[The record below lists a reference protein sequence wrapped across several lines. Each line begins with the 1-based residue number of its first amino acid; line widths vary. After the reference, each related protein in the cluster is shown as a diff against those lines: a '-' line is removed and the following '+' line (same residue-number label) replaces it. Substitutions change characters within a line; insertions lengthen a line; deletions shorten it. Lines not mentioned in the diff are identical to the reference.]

1 MKKDEL
7 MIGKLSLLFSMLFI
21 SINFISGAIVIVSPA
36 NSTNFTGTAFF
47 NVTYVNV
54 TDGITNAVNATFY
67 YNSSSGW
74 TKIGNLTC
82 NNQTNLSCSGNL
94 NISSITEGK
103 YNVNVTL
110 DNGTAQVYST
120 SLSYNVNF
128 DSTPPNISLIA
139 PTDGTQGTEVVTF
152 IFNVSDA
159 SKIINCSLNYQS
171 GIFSTITNVIN
182 GINQIEVTSLTDQ
195 SPLYM
200 NDLQWY
206 ISCTDELSNKGI
218 SLTRNLDTIPA
229 VIYYGGS
236 TTTEN
241 LNPKYV
247 NIVYPKEWER
257 GSSVTVKI
265 QSYNT
270 NDELYTPEKINFILD
285 TNGISFE
292 KFLEPENGTIV
303 ATFKILDSTELGN
316 KTIGVTITDERIN
329 NQQMDFSVIA
339 NSGISQKIS
348 GNIFGVENEVIYLVG
363 GGIILLVFLML
374 IIIAVVSGSGKKKD
388 NSNN

>member
-1 MKKDEL
+1 MKKEGLDKGKIL
-7 MIGKLSLLFSMLFI
+7 ILLSMILI
-21 SINFISGAIVIVSPA
+21 SINFISGAITIVSPA

-47 NVTYVNV
+47 NVTYINV

-67 YNSSSGW
+67 YNSSYGW

-82 NNQTNLSCSGNL
+82 NNATNLSCSGNL
-94 NISSITEGK
+94 NISNIAEGK
-103 YNVNVTL
+103 YNLNVTL
-110 DNGTAQVYST
+110 SNGTFQVYST

-128 DSTPPNISLIA
+128 DSTAPSISLIA

-171 GIFSTITNVIN
+171 GIFSIITNISN
-182 GINQIEVTSLTDQ
+182 GINQIEVNSLTDQ

-206 ISCTDELSNKGI
+206 ISCIDELGNKGSSSI
-218 SLTRNLDTIPA
+218 RHLDTIPA
-229 VIYYGGS
+229 ITSNNGA

-241 LNPKYV
+241 LNPKIV
-247 NIVYPKEWER
+247 NVDYPKEWER
-257 GSSVTVKI
+257 GSTITVKI
-265 QSYNT
+265 QSYDISGN
-270 NDELYTPEKINFILD
+270 LYNPKSINFNID

-292 KFLEPENGTIV
+292 KFLNLTNGTIM

-316 KTIGVTITDERIN
+316 KSIEVIINDERTI
-329 NQQMDFSVIA
+329 NQQMSFSIIES
-339 NSGISQKIS
+339 SGISQKVS
-348 GNIFGVENEVIYLVG
+348 GNIFGIDNTIIYIIG

-374 IIIAVVSGSGKKKD
+374 IIVAIISSGKKRE
-388 NSNN
+388 N